1 MALSQNGIRKDFLEE
16 LMDNKSENLAAT
28 VTETAEQAI
37 NKTQESASEAASK
50 AREIASR
57 VGHKVKE
64 LAEKVR
70 EKSPHETVRETT
82 YKVADKLESAGS
94 YLEEKDFGN
103 MINDVGSLIRRYP
116 WKSLLIGVGVGFFL
130 ARVSSR

>member
-1 MALSQNGIRKDFLEE
+1 ME
-16 LMDNKSENLAAT
+16 NKTENLAAT
-28 VTETAEQAI
+28 VTETAAQAI
-37 NKTQESASEAASK
+37 DQTQESASEAASK
-50 AREIASR
+50 AREIASK

-103 MINDVGSLIRRYP
+103 MINDVGSLIKRYP

-130 ARVSSR
+130 ARVRNR

>member
-1 MALSQNGIRKDFLEE
+1 ME
-16 LMDNKSENLAAT
+16 NKNENLAAT
-28 VTETAEQAI
+28 MTETGAQAI
-37 NKTQESASEAASK
+37 EQTQESASEAATR
-50 AREIASR
+50 AREIASK

-130 ARVSSR
+130 ARGRNR